1 VNIVSSDAL
10 REGFLLPIA
19 ETRFKVWSRKIG
31 EHMTTYRINTIDRDG
46 RFSGTKAVECVDD
59 EEAVAKGQAADGD
72 DVLIWEHKRFV
83 ARLPGVPLKRSDY
96 SR

>member
-59 EEAVAKGQAADGD
+59 EE
-72 DVLIWEHKRFV
+72 LIWEHKRFV